1 MIKRTYHISGF
12 DCPHC
17 ANKSETHLN
26 KHPQVK
32 EAVIDFNNDR
42 LHISFENKE
51 LSIEEIKG
59 VIKEVEDDPIE
70 IKELKDKG
78 HTSKFF
84 DKEVL
89 FLLGRILIA
98 VTVIILSFTVLHDG
112 QYFYINLGLYAFAL
126 LVIAYDV
133 YFEVIKHIIHF
144 SDIIDEELLMT
155 VTSLGAFVLA
165 SITKEVHIYFE
176 SLMVMILFQIGEIIE
191 GYASKKSK
199 EAISKAVS
207 LKVETANLY
216 VEGDIKQVSPE
227 SLNIGD
233 IVVVSVGEQIPIDGE
248 IVDGKGE
255 LDTSSLTGEYLPIES
270 SKGLEVYAGYIV
282 KSGSI
287 KVKVNKTYENS
298 AISKVI
304 ELIASSGAKKRS
316 KADEFVDKFAK
327 IYTPIIIAISIL
339 VAVIG
344 GAITIDWSEWVLL
357 GLKMLVVGCPCAIVI
372 SVPLAYFSA
381 IGLASKNG
389 IVIKGTNYLD
399 QLVGLK
405 KVVTDKTGTLTKGSF
420 EISKV
425 EPINASEEEL
435 LENLIAAEY
444 LSTHPIALAI
454 LKHKEIKNITSLT
467 SDYNEYSGL
476 GVSIIF
482 KGKKVLAGNAKLLK
496 KQNIK
501 FEESNEHGVVI
512 YVAREDQYLGY
523 VVLNDE
529 VKKEAKEFVSLM
541 QNSGVEVMMLTGD
554 KEENARVLAENLGI
568 KRYKSGLLPDEKTKY
583 LEHELS
589 SKYKTAFVGDGIN
602 DAASIKEADIGF
614 AMGAIGSD
622 VAIENADVVIMKD
635 DITKVY
641 DSYKIAKIARRVS
654 IFNILFAIFIKMS
667 VEVAAIVTNL
677 LGKPDVIPMW
687 LAVLTD
693 TGLLVVLVINSLLI
707 LYRKIKHKRV

>member
-1 MIKRTYHISGF
+1 MIKKTYHISGF

-17 ANKSETHLN
+17 ASKSEAHLC
-26 KHPQVK
+26 KHPQVN

-42 LHISFENKE
+42 LHISFNDEE
-51 LSIEEIKG
+51 LSIEEIKS

-70 IKELKDKG
+70 IKELKDKT
-78 HTSKFF
+78 HKHSFF
-84 DKEVL
+84 DKDTL
-89 FLLGRILIA
+89 FIGLRILIA
-98 VTVIILSFTVLHDG
+98 VTVIILSFTLLHEDK
-112 QYFYINLGLYAFAL
+112 YFYINLGLYGFAL

-133 YFEVIKHIIHF
+133 YFEVIKHVIHF

-155 VTSLGAFVLA
+155 VTSLGAFILA
-165 SITKEVHIYFE
+165 SVTKEVHIYFE

-199 EAISKAVS
+199 EAISNAVS
-207 LKVETANLY
+207 LKVETANLL
-216 VEGDIKQVSPE
+216 VNGDIKQVSPE
-227 SLNIGD
+227 DLKIND

-248 IVDGKGE
+248 IVEGNGE

-270 SKGLEVYAGYIV
+270 INGLEVYAGYIV

-287 KVKVNKTYENS
+287 KVKVSKTYENS

-304 ELIASSGAKKRS
+304 ELIASSGAKKS

-327 IYTPIIIAISIL
+327 IYTPIIILISIL
-339 VAVIG
+339 VGVIG
-344 GAITIDWSEWVLL
+344 GAITSNWSEWVLL

-399 QLVGLK
+399 QLVDLK

-420 EISKV
+420 EIS
-425 EPINASEEEL
+425 EISPINCSIEEL
-435 LENLIAAEY
+435 SENLIAAEY

-454 LKHKEIKNITSLT
+454 LKHKEVLNVASYT

-476 GVSIIF
+476 GVSITF
-482 KGKKVLAGNAKLLK
+482 KGEKVLAGKSKLLK
-496 KQNIK
+496 DNGIS
-501 FEESNEHGVVI
+501 FEEVNKNGVII
-512 YVAREDQYLGY
+512 YVSRGNKYLGY
-523 VVLNDE
+523 VILNDE
-529 VKKEAKEFVSLM
+529 VKAEAKEFVSLM

-554 KEENARVLAENLGI
+554 KKENAKVLAENLGI
-568 KRYKSGLLPDEKTKY
+568 KRFESELMPNDKLLY
-583 LEHELS
+583 LEKELS
-589 SKYKTAFVGDGIN
+589 KKYTTAFVGDGIN
-602 DAASIKEADIGF
+602 DAASIKGADVGF

-635 DITKVY
+635 DVTKVY
-641 DSYKIAKIARRVS
+641 DAYKIAKIARHVS
-654 IFNILFAIFIKMS
+654 IFNIIFALFIKMS
-667 VEVAAIVTNL
+667 VEVAAIITNL
-677 LGKPDVIPMW
+677 LGKPDIIPMW

-693 TGLLVVLVINSLLI
+693 TGLLVVLAINSLLI
-707 LYRKIKHKRV
+707 LYRKIKHKSV

>member
-17 ANKSETHLN
+17 ASKSEAHLC
-26 KHPQVK
+26 KHPQVN

-42 LHISFENKE
+42 LHISFNDEE
-51 LSIEEIKG
+51 LSIEEIKS

-70 IKELKDKG
+70 IKELKDKE
-78 HTSKFF
+78 HKSKFF

-98 VTVIILSFTVLHDG
+98 VMVIILSFTVLHDS

-126 LVIAYDV
+126 LIIAYDV
-133 YFEVIKHIIHF
+133 YFEVIKHVIHF

-216 VEGDIKQVSPE
+216 KEGDIKQVSPE

-304 ELIASSGAKKRS
+304 ELIASSGAKKS

-327 IYTPIIIAISIL
+327 IYTPIIIVISIL

-344 GAITIDWSEWVLL
+344 GAITTDWSEWVLL

-389 IVIKGTNYLD
+389 IIIKGSNYLD

-425 EPINASEEEL
+425 APINASEEEL

-454 LKHKEIKNITSLT
+454 LKHKEIKNIASLT

-482 KGKKVLAGNAKLLK
+482 KGKKVLASNAKLLK
-496 KQNIK
+496 EQNIK

-568 KRYKSGLLPDEKTKY
+568 QRYKSGLLPDEKTKY

-654 IFNILFAIFIKMS
+654 IFNILFALFIKIS